1 MQSISAYQGLE
12 EENIPQQNT
21 IGNGSG
27 GTYSAGGKKSKIMCI
42 ISSTVEMA
50 WIKDFFYNM
59 CKKWSKKVDIF
70 ADNPQVIHKLST
82 KCG

>member
-1 MQSISAYQGLE
+1 MWI
-12 EENIPQQNT
+12 NVD
-21 IGNGSG
+21 NGGYIYFGYHKSG
-27 GTYSAGGKKSKIMCI
+27 SGGKKSKIMCI

-70 ADNPQVIHKLST
+70 ADNPQVIHKLYT